1 VCQHTQEC
9 EVSEFVTAAVTVI
22 VGTAVFV
29 SGQVIQRWL
38 IEPIQGQRRII
49 GQVAFALL
57 MFANVAAV
65 DEVKAHGWSVRW
77 SKDPEEVTRELRSL
91 AARLQESLYA
101 IPAYG
106 AFAWLRVVPSRQRIL
121 EAMKALVQ
129 WSNSVHSGQP
139 ATAQDSVATALQL
152 VRNP

>member
-1 VCQHTQEC
+1 
-9 EVSEFVTAAVTVI
+9 VSDLMTAAVTVI
-22 VGTAVFV
+22 VGTTVFV

-38 IEPIQGQRRII
+38 IEPIQAQRKII
-49 GQVAFALL
+49 GQIAFALL

-65 DEVKAHGWSVRW
+65 EEVQARGWPVRW
-77 SKDPEEVTRELRSL
+77 SKDPEEVTRELRAL
-91 AARLQESLYA
+91 AGRLQESLYA

-106 AFAWLRVVPSRQRIL
+106 ALAWLRIVPPRQRIMD
-121 EAMKALVQ
+121 AMKGLVQ

-139 ATAQDSVATALQL
+139 ATAQDSVAAALQL